1 MQNAEAAPSTPQDVG
16 PQEESEQQI
25 VADGMLQ
32 LVQNDPELLQAIQT
46 ITGHG
51 VGQLAVADDP
61 EPSAE
66 EILAQDQPQWWVC
79 EKLDR
84 GGQEFGRWCLL
95 CKRFLSAGHALQD
108 QHKQRRLSPEEFLT
122 KQDAE
127 WYREEYAKAISEQN
141 NSGAAAAADSESG
154 STVVGIGSIREIK
167 LRSRSC
173 RSSIGSFGQDGGP
186 RLP

>member
-1 MQNAEAAPSTPQDVG
+1 
-16 PQEESEQQI
+16 
-25 VADGMLQ
+25 MLQ

-51 VGQLAVADDP
+51 VGQLAVAAEP

-127 WYREEYAKAISEQN
+127 WYREEYAKAISENKTQEQQLPQTPKAAAPLLALVP
-141 NSGAAAAADSESG
+141 SGKSSSGAEAAAAALEALA
-154 STVVGIGSIREIK
+154 RMA
-167 LRSRSC
+167 
-173 RSSIGSFGQDGGP
+173 GQDF
-186 RLP
+186 LKT